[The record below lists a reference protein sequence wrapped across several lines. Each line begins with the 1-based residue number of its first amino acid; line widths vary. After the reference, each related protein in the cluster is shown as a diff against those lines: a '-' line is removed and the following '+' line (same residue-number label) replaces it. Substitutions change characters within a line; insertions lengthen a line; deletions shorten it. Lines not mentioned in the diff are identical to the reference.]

1 MARYQTELLFDNRQI
16 SLFTFV
22 AISLGSSFF
31 SSVHTGNHGF
41 QSRTSDTC
49 QTRATSSPKIHP
61 RTRDRRRRSRL
72 TVDEAREF
80 DRANSCVLRRLR
92 GFGSQMAT
100 IHTPR
105 TKPYPR
111 VDEIDA
117 AGVVYGGPYSS
128 PHCSSPNY
136 STRTRISEGERER
149 GAMLR
154 QTFISP

>member
-31 SSVHTGNHGF
+31 SSVRNHGF

-61 RTRDRRRRSRL
+61 RTRDRCRRSRL
-72 TVDEAREF
+72 TVDKAREF

-100 IHTPR
+100 IHRAHQTLPSSRRNRRRGGRLWR
-105 TKPYPR
+105 TLF
-111 VDEIDA
+111 VA
-117 AGVVYGGPYSS
+117 SLFLA
-128 PHCSSPNY
+128 
-136 STRTRISEGERER
+136 
-149 GAMLR
+149 
-154 QTFISP
+154 